1 MTALFHGYLHT
12 CKKALA
18 FYPFRPPD
26 FRSVSGNDASVQNTE
41 VMFIMEALRNQF
53 LGKEYPKFSVD
64 VEKGRIAQFA
74 RSIGADDPVFFDE
87 TAAKHQGYRAIP
99 APPTFGYTI
108 TMDAG
113 QSFNV
118 LEDMGVEKS
127 KAVHGEQGFTY
138 FGDICAGDT
147 ITGRQKITDLYDK
160 KNGALIFFV
169 TETKLENQLGD
180 HVVDLHSVI
189 VIRNG

>member
-1 MTALFHGYLHT
+1 M
-12 CKKALA
+12 
-18 FYPFRPPD
+18 
-26 FRSVSGNDASVQNTE
+26 VQD
-41 VMFIMEALRNQF
+41 IDALRKEF
-53 LGKEYPKFSVD
+53 LGKTYPKFSVE

-74 RSIGADDPVFFDE
+74 HSIGAEDAAYFDE
-87 TAAKHQGYRAIP
+87 DAAKQQGYRAIP

-113 QSFNV
+113 QAFNV

-138 FGDICAGDT
+138 FADICAGDT
-147 ITGRQKITDLYDK
+147 ITGQQKITEVYDK
-160 KNGALIFFV
+160 KNGALIFFA
-169 TETKLENQLGD
+169 TEMKLENQAGT
-180 HVVDLHSVI
+180 HVADLHSVI